1 MKGFSQKF
9 IDFPDYILGI
19 TKEIWED
26 RGIATLHEYY
36 GEDMYLRMPL
46 GVYRG
51 NQGVISKTMSTLV
64 EFPDRELLGEDVIWS
79 GNEDDGM
86 LSSHRLYCTG
96 THLGDSMFGAP
107 TGKLIHFRAIA
118 DCYAINNAITDE
130 WLVRDYGGIA
140 KQIGWTARD
149 AAAKLIA
156 DEGGIDMCEK
166 PLTPSNDVVGPY
178 TGKGNDDEWGERYA
192 NVLNRIMAADLAVI
206 PDAYDRAIKG
216 EYPGMVTARGWGE
229 VDKFW
234 IGLKAAFPNATFKI
248 EHQIGR
254 ADPMMP
260 PRAAIRWSLNGKH
273 EGWGA
278 FGRPT
283 GAEVYV
289 LGMCHAEFGALVTDQ
304 PKIRHEFALYDEVAI
319 WKQILMQTG
328 E

>member
-26 RGIATLHEYY
+26 RGIATLNEYY

-96 THLGDSMFGAP
+96 THLGHSMFGEP
-107 TGKLIHFRAIA
+107 TGNVVHFRAIA

-130 WLVRDYGGIA
+130 WLVRDYGGVA
-140 KQIGWTARD
+140 KQIGWTAQE
-149 AAAKLIA
+149 AAAQLIEA
-156 DEGGIDMCEK
+156 EGGIDHCEK
-166 PLTPSNDVVGPY
+166 PLTPENDMVGPY
-178 TGKGNDDEWGERYA
+178 TGKGNDNEWGQRYA
-192 NVLNRIMAADLAVI
+192 DVLNRIMSADLAVI
-206 PDAYDRAIKG
+206 PEVYDRAIKG
-216 EYPGMVTARGWGE
+216 EYPGMTTARGWGE
-229 VDKFW
+229 VDQFW
-234 IGLKAAFPNATFKI
+234 IGLRAAFPNATFKI

-254 ADPMMP
+254 DDPMMP
-260 PRAAIRWSLNGKH
+260 PRAAIRWSLHGKH
-273 EGWGA
+273 DGWGA

-283 GAEVYV
+283 GAEVYI
-289 LGMCHAEFGALVTDQ
+289 LGMAHADFGALVTDQ
-304 PKIRHEFALYDEVAI
+304 PKIRNEFALYDEVAI

-328 E
+328 